1 MNSKADLKQFNDELR
16 MMRLSV
22 DSARDSIFWLSRE
35 GHILYVNDAAC
46 AERGYSRDEMLEM
59 RIFDLDPDYQPG
71 VWGPH
76 FEDLKRRGSITLETR
91 HVRKDGHVYPIEVSA
106 NYVHIGDQEFNFCFL
121 RDISER
127 KQAEQ
132 ELRSSK
138 ERFKTMFVQAPLGI
152 ALIDS
157 LTGRIWEVNPRF
169 AAIAG
174 RSIEE
179 MISTDWMEITHPD
192 DVQEDLENMALMNS
206 GKINGFNMEK
216 RYLHPDGKAVWI
228 DMTISPLQVEDKAHP
243 RHLCMIQDITERKLT
258 EAKIKY
264 LSRVQSVLSA
274 INALIVRVQNRDELF
289 KEACQIVVDKGE
301 FSLSIIAIVNPS
313 TKKVLL
319 VESSGKNEDVSTQM
333 KGLLSSFGDLSN
345 TMIGHVIREKK
356 PIVSNDSINDHRLV
370 FGEKYA
376 EAGVRSMV
384 ILPLIVSDEV
394 AGTISLYASEIEF
407 FHEKEMMLLTELA
420 GNIAFAINHIDNQER
435 LNYLAFYD
443 PLTRLP
449 NRRLLMDR
457 LQQSIMASSRKSQKG
472 ALLLIDLDNFKTL
485 NDTRGHQVGDQLL
498 QLVARRLEGCVRD
511 GDTVARL
518 GGDEFVVILE
528 NLSEKMFEA
537 AAETEIVGEKILVA
551 LKQPFQFGSHEQKS
565 TASIGATLFDDKDKA
580 SNELLKQAD
589 IAMYQAK
596 KAGRNALHF
605 FDPQMQTSVNARAS
619 LESELHKAL
628 QLQQFQLHYQM
639 QVDSEYHLIGAE
651 VLIRWEHPERGLV
664 PPMEFIPVAEE
675 VGMIIPIGKW
685 VLDTACTQIM
695 AWQKNP
701 LFREVSLAVNVS
713 ARQFRQPD
721 FVSQVE
727 AALEHHGIM
736 PKLLKL
742 ELTESMLLEDI
753 EEIIV
758 KMNALKKI
766 GVQFSL
772 DDFGTGYS
780 SLQYLKRLPLGQIKI
795 DQSFVRDIVTDNN
808 DTAIVRT
815 IIAMAQGL
823 SISVIAEGVENEEQ
837 RQCLL
842 NMGCKHF
849 QGYLFSKPLP
859 IKQFEAQIKNA

>member
-1 MNSKADLKQFNDELR
+1 MNSKAELKQVDDELK
-16 MMRLSV
+16 MMRFSV

-35 GHILYVNDAAC
+35 GGILYVNDAAC
-46 AERGYSRDEMLEM
+46 AERGYSRDEMLGM
-59 RIFDLDPDYQPG
+59 SIFDLDPDYQPG
-71 VWGPH
+71 VWRPH
-76 FEDLKRRGSITLETR
+76 FEDLKRRGNITLETR
-91 HVRKDGHVYPIEVSA
+91 HQRKDGHIYPIEVSA

-132 ELRSSK
+132 ALQSSK

-174 RSIEE
+174 RSMEE
-179 MISTDWMEITHPD
+179 MTNIDWIQITHPD
-192 DVQEDLENMALMNS
+192 DVQADLEKMALLNA
-206 GKINGFNMEK
+206 GKINGFQMEK
-216 RYLHPDGKAVWI
+216 RYLHLDGTAVWI
-228 DMTISPLQVEDKAHP
+228 DMTISPLQVEDKLHP
-243 RHLCMIQDITERKLT
+243 RHLCMIQDITQRKVA

-264 LSRVQSVLSA
+264 LSRVQAVLSG
-274 INALIVRVQNRDELF
+274 INALILRVQDRDELF
-289 KEACQIVVDKGE
+289 KEACQIVVDKGD
-301 FSLSIIAIVNPS
+301 FNLSIIAIVNPS
-313 TKKVLL
+313 SKKVLSI
-319 VESSGKNEDVSTQM
+319 ESSGKNEELSTMM

-370 FGEKYA
+370 FGDKYA

-407 FHEKEMMLLTELA
+407 FHEEEMKLLTELA
-420 GNIAFAINHIDNQER
+420 ENIAFAIDHLDKQER

-457 LQQSIMASSRKSQKG
+457 LQHAMVSSARTKRQG

-485 NDTRGHQVGDQLL
+485 NDTLGHQVGDQLL
-498 QLVARRLEGCVRD
+498 QQIAQRLEACVRE

-528 NLSEKMFEA
+528 NLSEHPFEA
-537 AAETEIVGEKILVA
+537 AAQTEDLGERILAA
-551 LKQPFQFGSHEQKS
+551 LNQPFQFATHEQQS
-565 TASIGATLFDDKDKA
+565 TASIGATLFDDKHQT

-596 KAGRNALHF
+596 KAGRNTLRF
-605 FDPQMQTSVNARAS
+605 FDPQMQASINARAS
-619 LESELHKAL
+619 LESELRKAL
-628 QLQQFQLHYQM
+628 QQQQFQLHYQI
-639 QVDSEYHLIGAE
+639 QVDSEYHPIGAE
-651 VLIRWEHPERGLV
+651 VLIRWEHPERGMV
-664 PPMEFIPVAEE
+664 SPIEFILVAEE
-675 VGMIIPIGKW
+675 AGLILPIGQW
-685 VLDTACTQIM
+685 VLDTACAQIRE
-695 AWQKNP
+695 WQQHP
-701 LFREVSLAVNVS
+701 LIPELSLAVNVS

-721 FVSQVE
+721 FVAQVE
-727 AALEHHGIM
+727 AALEHYGIM
-736 PKLLKL
+736 PRLLKL
-742 ELTESMLLEDI
+742 ELTETMLLEDI
-753 EEIIV
+753 ELMIV
-758 KMNALKKI
+758 TMNALKAI

-772 DDFGTGYS
+772 DDFGTGFS
-780 SLQYLKRLPLGQIKI
+780 SLQYLKRLPLDQIKI
-795 DQSFVRDIVTDNN
+795 DQSFVRDIVTDSS
-808 DTAIVRT
+808 DRAIVRT
-815 IIAMAQGL
+815 IIAMAEGL
-823 SISVIAEGVENEEQ
+823 SISVIAEGVETEEQ
-837 RQCLL
+837 RQSLL

-849 QGYLFSKPLP
+849 QGYLFSKPVP
-859 IKQFEAQIKNA
+859 IELFEAQI

>member
-1 MNSKADLKQFNDELR
+1 MNSKAELKQVDDELR
-16 MMRLSV
+16 MMRFCV

-35 GHILYVNDAAC
+35 GSILYVNDAAC
-46 AERGYSRDEMLEM
+46 RERGYSRDEMLGM
-59 RIFDLDPDYQPG
+59 KIFDLDPDYQPG

-76 FEDLKRRGSITLETR
+76 FEDLKRRGNITLETR
-91 HVRKDGHVYPIEVSA
+91 HQRKDGHVYPIEVNA
-106 NYVHIGDQEFNFCFL
+106 NYVHIGDQEFNFCFH

-132 ELRSSK
+132 ALQSSK

-157 LTGRIWEVNPRF
+157 HSGRIWEVNTRF

-174 RSIEE
+174 RSMEE
-179 MISTDWMEITHPD
+179 MTNIDWMQITHPD
-192 DVQEDLENMALMNS
+192 DVQADLENMALLNT
-206 GKINGFNMEK
+206 GRINGFQMEK
-216 RYLHPDGKAVWI
+216 RYLHPDGTAVWI

-243 RHLCMIQDITERKLT
+243 LNLCMIQDITLRKVA

-264 LSRVQSVLSA
+264 LSRVQAVLSG
-274 INALIVRVQNRDELF
+274 INALILRVKDRDELF
-289 KEACQIVVDKGE
+289 SEACRIVVDNGD
-301 FSLSIIAIVNPS
+301 FRMSLVVIVNPS
-313 TKKVLL
+313 TKKIVTIA
-319 VESSGKNEDVSTQM
+319 SSGKDEELLTM
-333 KGLLSSFGDLSN
+333 IKGQLTSIGDLSI
-345 TMIGHVIREKK
+345 TMVGQVIGGKK
-356 PIVSNDSINDHRLV
+356 PIVSNDSLNDPRLL
-370 FGEKYA
+370 FSMKYA

-394 AGTISLYASEIEF
+394 VGTISLYASEIEF
-407 FHEKEMMLLTELA
+407 FHEEEMTLLTELA
-420 GNIAFAINHIDNQER
+420 GNIAFAIDHLDKQER

-457 LQQSIMASSRKSQKG
+457 LQHAMVSSVRTRRQG

-485 NDTRGHQVGDQLL
+485 NDTLGHQVGDQLL
-498 QLVARRLEGCVRD
+498 QHIAQRLEACVRE

-528 NLSEKMFEA
+528 NLSEDTFEA
-537 AAETEIVGEKILVA
+537 AAQTEYLGERILAA
-551 LKQPFQFGSHEQKS
+551 LKQPLQFATHEQQS
-565 TASIGATLFDDKDKA
+565 TASIGATLFDDKHHA

-596 KAGRNALHF
+596 KAGRNALRF
-605 FDPQMQTSVNARAS
+605 FDPQMQSSINARAM
-619 LESELHKAL
+619 LESELRKAL
-628 QLQQFQLHYQM
+628 QQQQFQLHYQI
-639 QVDSEYHLIGAE
+639 QVDSAYHPIGAE
-651 VLIRWEHPERGLV
+651 VLIRWKHPERGMV
-664 PPMEFIPVAEE
+664 SPMEFIPVAEE
-675 VGMIIPIGKW
+675 TGLILPIGQW
-685 VLDTACTQIM
+685 VLDTACAQIKE
-695 AWQKNP
+695 WQQHP
-701 LFREVSLAVNVS
+701 LIPELSLAVNVS

-721 FVSQVE
+721 FVAQVE
-727 AALEHHGIM
+727 ASLEHHGIM

-753 EEIIV
+753 EQIIV
-758 KMNALKKI
+758 TMNALKAI

-780 SLQYLKRLPLGQIKI
+780 SLQYLKRLPLDQIKI
-795 DQSFVRDIVTDNN
+795 DQSFVRDIVTDSS
-808 DTAIVRT
+808 DIAIVRT

-823 SISVIAEGVENEEQ
+823 SISVIAEGVETEEQ

-849 QGYLFSKPLP
+849 QGYLFNKPVP
-859 IKQFEAQIKNA
+859 IEQFEAQIKNA